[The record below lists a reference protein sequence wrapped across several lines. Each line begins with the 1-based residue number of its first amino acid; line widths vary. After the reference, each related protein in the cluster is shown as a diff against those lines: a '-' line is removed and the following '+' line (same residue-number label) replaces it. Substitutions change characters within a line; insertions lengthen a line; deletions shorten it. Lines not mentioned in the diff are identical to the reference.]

1 LGFLKREWRMETE
14 RERELRKRR
23 KRGRVERGTM
33 ETKKP

>member
-1 LGFLKREWRMETE
+1 VERERVENGDRE
-14 RERELRKRR
+14 RERELR